1 MTLVAAEHLTIKY
14 LVKPGV
20 PDAYISP
27 QGSGKLNMIKV
38 VNKYA
43 HKPDARHD
51 VYIGRG
57 SAFGNPF
64 THRPL
69 AKTKALFSCI
79 CREAAIASFKSYF
92 YDRLRNDPSF
102 RKLYSDLRTKSEQ
115 HDLNLVCFCKPKDCH
130 GDIIKQY
137 LES

>member
-1 MTLVAAEHLTIKY
+1 
-14 LVKPGV
+14 
-20 PDAYISP
+20 
-27 QGSGKLNMIKV
+27 MIQV

-69 AKTKALFSCI
+69 ANSKAQFKCVS
-79 CREAAIASFKSYF
+79 REAAIASYKSYF
-92 YDRLRNDPSF
+92 FDRIRKDIEF
-102 RKLYSDLRTKSEQ
+102 RKKLKDLSDISKAG
-115 HDLNLVCFCKPKDCH
+115 DLNLICFCKPKSCH
-130 GDIIKQY
+130 GDIIKQF
-137 LES
+137 LESDFF